1 MSGLSKIEWLCRAV
15 QILPHTLVGSEPT
28 LLHNERCESSSH
40 GIAFFRR
47 VEVVKA
53 IVAAAKLFGRMAQTG
68 RVGKRVFKHACNL
81 RQSINRK

>member
-1 MSGLSKIEWLCRAV
+1 MLGAHTTSSSGVRG
-15 QILPHTLVGSEPT
+15 VGSEPT

-53 IVAAAKLFGRMAQTG
+53 IVAAAKLFARMAQTG
-68 RVGKRVFKHACNL
+68 RVGKRVFEHHAT
-81 RQSINRK
+81 